1 MPCRETVE
9 TVAEP
14 ADATTHRATTSG
26 WDVATG
32 EYVERKT
39 RGDDSDAGKA
49 RWRGI
54 KGLDGECC

>member
-1 MPCRETVE
+1 MMPTVE
-9 TVAEP
+9 TNSEP
-14 ADATTHRATTSG
+14 LDTAATTSG

>member
-1 MPCRETVE
+1 MPSMETVM
-9 TVAEP
+9 AP
-14 ADATTHRATTSG
+14 PDATTHPATISG

-32 EYVERKT
+32 EYVERET
-39 RGDDSDAGKA
+39 RRDDADTGKA

>member
-1 MPCRETVE
+1 MPSME

-26 WDVATG
+26 WDVGTG
-32 EYVERKT
+32 EYVECKT
-39 RGDDSDAGKA
+39 RGDNGDAGKA